1 MIKLKYKSW
10 EDITIPIYQEI
21 IDIAKGVAVDEDMF
35 SEREVDILAVLCDS
49 DRESLGNIRIE
60 DYAKLAHEARYL
72 HKMPAYVPPSTIT
85 LRGVEYKVMTNIDK
99 FTLAQYTEYNA
110 LRADVNTNISSILA
124 CLIVPTSAK
133 GYADGY
139 DVSEVVSV
147 INAELPYY
155 KAYGILYFF
164 QRAQQL
170 SFASSLCWMAVK
182 MLIVAMF
189 KRGRAERKRMRS
201 EALQLLKA
209 STSLGRCLL
218 RALWTTRK

>member
-60 DYAKLAHEARYL
+60 DYAKLAHEARFL
-72 HKMPAYVPPSTIT
+72 HKIPAYVPASTIA

-110 LRADVNTNISSILA
+110 LRADVNTNIARILA
-124 CLIVPTSAK
+124 CLFVPVSAK
-133 GYADGY
+133 NYADGY
-139 DVSEVVSV
+139 DVNEVVDAIV
-147 INAELPYY
+147 AELPYY
-155 KAYGILYFF
+155 KAYGILHFF
-164 QRAQQL
+164 LNAQHIL
-170 SFASSLCWMAVK
+170 FASSLCWMAVK

-189 KRGRAERKRMRS
+189 KRGRAERQRMRS

-209 STSLGRCLL
+209 CTSLGRCLL
-218 RALWTTRK
+218 RR

>member
-10 EDITIPIYQEI
+10 EEITIPRYQEI
-21 IDIAKGVAVDEDMF
+21 IDIAKGAAVDEDMF

-60 DYAKLAHEARYL
+60 DYAKLAHEARFL
-72 HKMPAYVPPSTIT
+72 HKMPAYVPPATIT

-110 LRADVNTNISSILA
+110 LRADVNTNIASILA
-124 CLIVPTSAK
+124 CIIVPTSAK

-139 DVSEVVSV
+139 DVSEVVSA
-147 INAELPYY
+147 INAELPYF
-155 KAYGILYFF
+155 KACGILYFF
-164 QRAQQL
+164 LNAQQL

-209 STSLGRCLL
+209 STSLGRCWLK
-218 RALWTTRK
+218 R

>member
-10 EDITIPIYQEI
+10 EDVTIPIYQEI
-21 IDIAKGVAVDEDMF
+21 IDIAKGVAVDEDMI

-60 DYAKLAHEARYL
+60 DYAKLAHEARFL
-72 HKMPAYVPPSTIT
+72 HKMPAYVPPTTIT

-99 FTLAQYTEYNA
+99 FTLAQYAEYNA
-110 LRADVNTNISSILA
+110 LRADVNTNIASILA
-124 CLIVPTSAK
+124 CLFIPTSAK

-139 DVSEVVSV
+139 DVSEVVSA

-164 QRAQQL
+164 QRAQRL

-189 KRGRAERKRMRS
+189 KRERAERKRMRS
-201 EALQLLKA
+201 EAWQLLKA
-209 STSLGRCLL
+209 CTSLGRCLL
-218 RALWTTRK
+218 KALWTTR

>member
-1 MIKLKYKSW
+1 MIRLKYKSW
-10 EDITIPIYQEI
+10 EEITIPIYQEI

-49 DRESLGNIRIE
+49 DRDSLGNIRIE
-60 DYAKLAHEARYL
+60 DYAKLAHEARFL

-110 LRADVNTNISSILA
+110 LRADVNTNIASILA
-124 CLIVPTSAK
+124 CLFIPTSAK

-139 DVSEVVSV
+139 DVSEVVSA

-155 KAYGILYFF
+155 KAYSILYFF

-170 SFASSLCWMAVK
+170 SFASSLCWMAIK
-182 MLIVAMF
+182 MLIVATF
-189 KRGRAERKRMRS
+189 KRERAERQRMRS
-201 EALQLLKA
+201 EALRLLKA
-209 STSLGRCLL
+209 CTSLGRCSL
-218 RALWTTRK
+218 RALLTTR

>member
-1 MIKLKYKSW
+1 MRKLKYKSW
-10 EDITIPIYQEI
+10 EDITIPVYQEI
-21 IDIAKGVAVDEDMF
+21 IDIAQGDDNGE
-35 SEREVDILAVLCDS
+35 EGYNNREIDILAVLCDS
-49 DRESLGNIRIE
+49 DRESLGNMLID
-60 DYAKLAHEARYL
+60 DYAKLAHEARFM
-72 HKMPAYVPPSTIT
+72 HKMPFYQPDAKMV
-85 LRGVEYKVMTNIDK
+85 LRGVEYRVCVDMSK

-110 LRADVNTNISSILA
+110 LRADSNANIANLLA
-124 CLIVPTSAK
+124 CMLVPTSAK
-133 GYADGY
+133 CYADGY
-139 DVSEVVSV
+139 DVSEVVSA

-189 KRGRAERKRMRS
+189 KRERVERQRMRR
-201 EALQLLKA
+201 EALQLLKVC
-209 STSLGRCLL
+209 TSLGRCSL

>member
-10 EDITIPIYQEI
+10 EDVTIPIYQEI
-21 IDIAKGVAVDEDMF
+21 IDIAKGVAVDEDMI

-60 DYAKLAHEARYL
+60 DYAKLAHEARFL
-72 HKMPAYVPPSTIT
+72 HTMPAYVPPTTIT

-99 FTLAQYTEYNA
+99 FTLAQYAEYNA
-110 LRADVNTNISSILA
+110 LRADVNTNIASILA
-124 CLIVPTSAK
+124 CLFIPTSAK

-139 DVSEVVSV
+139 DVSEVVSA

-164 QRAQQL
+164 QRAQRL

-189 KRGRAERKRMRS
+189 KRERAERKRMRS
-201 EALQLLKA
+201 EAWQLLKA
-209 STSLGRCLL
+209 CTSLGRCLL
-218 RALWTTRK
+218 KALWTTR